1 MTVSITIAADEH
13 ELECE
18 LAVADAIIGEIDA
31 EFDDDSEPAAA

>member
-31 EFDDDSEPAAA
+31 ELADENEPTAA